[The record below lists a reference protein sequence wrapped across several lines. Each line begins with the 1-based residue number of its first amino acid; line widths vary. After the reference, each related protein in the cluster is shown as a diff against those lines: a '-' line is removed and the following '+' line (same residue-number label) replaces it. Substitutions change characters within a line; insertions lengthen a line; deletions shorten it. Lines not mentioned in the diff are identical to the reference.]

1 MNVFYYIAEN
11 NPDACLNLCH
21 TYGYVQDDVHSIDDL
36 VLCMQNVVA
45 SEGEP
50 AMKDVLKLHPDKGVI
65 LETFGGQPLAVGYDG
80 TLNAVPPQK
89 RNCSGCDYHAMK
101 NFNASGDTT
110 TASSST
116 TQVGIFIVAAALLL
130 SVAIITRK

>member
-1 MNVFYYIAEN
+1 MNVFYYIAES

-21 TYGYVQDDVHSIDDL
+21 SYGYVQDDVHSIDDL
-36 VLCMQNVVA
+36 VLCMQDVVS

-80 TLNAVPPQK
+80 TLNSVPPYK
-89 RNCSGCDYHAMK
+89 KNCDGCSSMK
-101 NFNASGDTT
+101 NFNASGSDTN
-110 TASSST
+110 ASSSSST
-116 TQVGIFIVAAALLL
+116 AGIFIVAAALLL